1 MFCYSLFKFPFC
13 AVAQVGGTTQQNA
26 VLTFVNVE
34 VSTDETA
41 LAFAAMARDY
51 GAGSKKLKSPD
62 NLLLQVLRTSLG
74 GNAHSVAIAA
84 LLPGMSPATT
94 ELVVKVSESTPRT
107 VAACLLHC
115 PEQWL
120 AADIV

>member
-1 MFCYSLFKFPFC
+1 M
-13 AVAQVGGTTQQNA
+13 
-26 VLTFVNVE
+26 E

-51 GAGSKKLKSPD
+51 GAGSKKLKTPD

-74 GNAHSVAIAA
+74 GNAHSVAVAT

-94 ELVVKVSESTPRT
+94 ELVVKVSVIDRCC
-107 VAACLLHC
+107 VRACLCACAREH
-115 PEQWL
+115 
-120 AADIV
+120 